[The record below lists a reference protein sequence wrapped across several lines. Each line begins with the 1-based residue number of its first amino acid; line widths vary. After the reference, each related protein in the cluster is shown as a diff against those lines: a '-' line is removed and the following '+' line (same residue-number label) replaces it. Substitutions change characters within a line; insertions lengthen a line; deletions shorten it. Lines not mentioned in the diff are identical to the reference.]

1 MASLLI
7 EHMDYIT
14 SNRISPFSPFKN
26 TKTNQKQSTTMALRA
41 FHDNPCI
48 GGFGGESTVAIR
60 SLEPGDDHEERSK
73 SGDALCQII
82 KELVDNAVDGCKS
95 KDGGQRVKVEIFPY
109 EYDEQI
115 LKIQVSD
122 TGVGMED
129 IQKCVEAFESS
140 KGRSKNKTAGRYG
153 VGLTLCMLHA
163 QRLVSNSY
171 CCITSATKEQ
181 KSYTRAFFVVDTDG
195 NSVVCKKVERLE
207 KPSSDESG
215 TCVSV
220 LVPVSPTNSFVT
232 AYTMSYF
239 LFCARVGWCYC

>member
-1 MASLLI
+1 
-7 EHMDYIT
+7 
-14 SNRISPFSPFKN
+14 
-26 TKTNQKQSTTMALRA
+26 MALRA

-60 SLEPGDDHEERSK
+60 SLEPGDDDEERSK

-95 KDGGQRVKVEIFPY
+95 KGGGQRVKVEIFPY
-109 EYDEQI
+109 QDDEQI

-220 LVPVSPTNSFVT
+220 LVPVSPTNSLGT
-232 AYTMSYF
+232 AYMRCLSS
-239 LFCARVGWCYC
+239 FCSRVGWCYC